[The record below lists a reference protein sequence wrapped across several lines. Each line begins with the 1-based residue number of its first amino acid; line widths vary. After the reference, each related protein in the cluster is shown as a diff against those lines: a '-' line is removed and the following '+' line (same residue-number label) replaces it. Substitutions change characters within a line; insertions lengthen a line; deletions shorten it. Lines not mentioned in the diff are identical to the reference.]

1 MATGRP
7 APSIW
12 MRPERAAVGR
22 PAQHSRAEITAAAL
36 AIADREGLDALS
48 MRRVAAELGT
58 GAASLY
64 RYVETRDELL
74 DLMTDAVGGDY
85 DLAPP
90 SGDWLADLVALGQQS
105 QDIMRRHPWLPGLVM
120 ERPVL
125 GPNGLALLEYVLTV
139 LARHPADIRTKL
151 EAFAM
156 LNGVT
161 AAFAQHELAGGSQL
175 QQSNVAYLQ
184 QALASGEHPRLA
196 ELLSAGPVPAGP
208 DPGDPAVR
216 YADII
221 GRILTGLL
229 GSAGHSRDGH
239 SPAGDAVAGDAAAG
253 SAG

>member
-36 AIADREGLDALS
+36 AIADREGLEAVS
-48 MRRVAAELGT
+48 MRRVAGELGT

-74 DLMTDAVGGDY
+74 DLMTDAVGSEY
-85 DLAPP
+85 DLASP
-90 SGDWLADLVALGQQS
+90 SGDWLADLVAFGEQS
-105 QDIMRRHPWLPGLVM
+105 RTILRRHRWLPGLVM
-120 ERPVL
+120 ARPVL

-151 EAFAM
+151 EGFAT

-161 AAFAQHELAGGSQL
+161 AAFVQHELAGGSQL

-196 ELLSAGPVPAGP
+196 ELLSAGPAPAGP
-208 DPGDPAVR
+208 ESADPADR
-216 YADII
+216 YADVL

-229 GSAGHSRDGH
+229 GPAALSPAGRLPAGHSPTGGTAAG
-239 SPAGDAVAGDAAAG
+239 PAG
-253 SAG
+253 